1 MRLTAD
7 EFADALEKWPAD
19 TPIEEIEIWGI
30 PVTEYCVVD
39 NDEKIPLLIK
49 KNGKYQISPATLKF
63 LDENR
68 IKPKP
73 H

>member
-19 TPIEEIEIWGI
+19 TPIEEIEIWEFPSPNI
-30 PVTEYCVVD
+30 VWWTTTRKFRFSLRRMA
-39 NDEKIPLLIK
+39 NIK
-49 KNGKYQISPATLKF
+49 YRQ
-63 LDENR
+63 R
-68 IKPKP
+68 